1 MSIVHE
7 QVAVATPR
15 DFTWALIEEVAK
27 RHGLTA
33 FDVVSRCR
41 EHRVVAARYEAIRIV
56 HAARP
61 TMSSPQ
67 LGRLFNR
74 DHSTVLYALGR
85 TKRRMSRTIME
96 AIKHDPQPISDPQAP
111 SPA

>member
-15 DFTWALIEEVAK
+15 DFTRALIEEVAK

-33 FDVVSRCR
+33 GHIVSRCR
-41 EHRVVAARYEAIRIV
+41 ERRIVVARYEAIIAV
-56 HAARP
+56 HRARP

-67 LGRLFNR
+67 LGRMFNL

-85 TKRRMSRTIME
+85 TKRRNSVLFPKE
-96 AIKHDPQPISDPQAP
+96 ATHEQPISDPQAP
-111 SPA
+111 GPA